1 MRKDLKNG
9 GLVRR
14 GAVWTVLMAGAFA
27 GCTTNTPQLPET
39 LDVAKSQ
46 TSAESTLIAGTTNR
60 RTALTSSPG
69 IAPPSGP
76 ALAEPFSSATP
87 PKLSGENIGVDFE
100 GIKLPA
106 FVNTVFG
113 ELLKV
118 TFEIDSA
125 VAQKQ
130 QLVYLRTAEPIPPD
144 QFYRLVSDVMA
155 NYGISI
161 IYSNGV
167 YRIIEASTAKQEVPR
182 IIRSRALSTV
192 PNDQRPTFFFTP
204 VSNVSNSQM
213 QIWLDMALKDRIRS
227 SPSGTTNGLLLMGR
241 REDIA
246 AALETMA
253 ILDQPAMAG
262 NQSLKIS
269 PAYWSAV
276 KLTEQLVT
284 VLTAEGYSVG
294 MGAQTVFA
302 IRLIPIET
310 LNTIIVFSTSETTL
324 QHVLR
329 WATELDR
336 PSQTIN
342 TQGIYYYQVQ
352 NASAKSLADLIGRIL
367 GDDPDSPNASPAPS
381 AAGGQAAQ
389 TAQQVM
395 QPRSP
400 GKLHLIV
407 DESRNAIVFQGTAE
421 EYAQFRTLVEQM
433 DKAPLEVMIEATI
446 AEVTLDQNES
456 LGVVLG
462 FDDSV
467 PSRGNRNTIRS
478 DTGLVA
484 TLLRSNGQ
492 ISASIDALAG
502 NSRISILS
510 TPRLVTTSGT
520 AASIQVGSQVPIIT
534 TQQTAASGQV
544 GGTSNLLQEV
554 QYRSTGILLSIKPT
568 INSNR
573 RVELTISQEVS
584 AAAAN
589 NISKVDSPVIQQRSI
604 QTNLT
609 LTDGDTALLGGLIRE
624 DYNDGDSGV
633 PYLKDIPILGNLFK
647 NQSKQLTRTEL
658 IILLTPYIIDSPETA
673 HAVRDA
679 FKAKLGPWANV
690 QADKAVNAGKA
701 ATVIEV
707 APVPPPAAQ

>member
-1 MRKDLKNG
+1 MREDAKNSG
-9 GLVRR
+9 VIQR
-14 GAVWTVLMAGAFA
+14 GAILLVLAGAII
-27 GCTTNTPQLPET
+27 GCTTHAPRLPEP
-39 LDVAKSQ
+39 LNIAKSNVSDE
-46 TSAESTLIAGTTNR
+46 TTLIAGTTNKKS
-60 RTALTSSPG
+60 ALTSSPG
-69 IAPPSGP
+69 LAPPMGP

-100 GIKLPA
+100 AIKLPA

-118 TFEIDSA
+118 TFEIDDA
-125 VAQKQ
+125 VTKKE
-130 QLVYLRTAEPIPPD
+130 QLVTLRTADPIPPD
-144 QFYRLVSDVMA
+144 QFYRLVGDVLG
-155 NYGISI
+155 NYGLSV
-161 IYSNGV
+161 IYQNGV
-167 YRIIEASTAKQEVPR
+167 YRIIEAATAKQEVPR

-204 VSNVSNSQM
+204 VSNVPNTQM
-213 QIWLDMALKDRIRS
+213 QIWLDMALKDRVRA
-227 SPSGTTNGLLLMGR
+227 SPTGTNNGLLLMGR

-269 PAYWSAV
+269 PAFWSAS

-284 VLTAEGYSVG
+284 VLTAEGYSIG
-294 MGAQTVFA
+294 IGAQAVHA
-302 IRLIPIET
+302 IRMIPIET
-310 LNTIIVFSTSETTL
+310 LNTIIVFSTNETTM

-336 PSQTIN
+336 PSQTVN

-352 NASAKSLADLIGRIL
+352 NASAKGLADLIGRIL
-367 GDDPDSPNASPAPS
+367 GDTPDSPAPM
-381 AAGGQAAQ
+381 QAANNNPQ
-389 TAQQVM
+389 MAQVGVPQ
-395 QPRSP
+395 RANN
-400 GKLHLIV
+400 KLHLIV

-446 AEVTLDQNES
+446 AEVTLAQNES

-467 PSRGNRNTIRS
+467 PSVGNRNTVRS
-478 DTGLVA
+478 DTGLIA
-484 TLLRSNGQ
+484 TLLRSKGQ
-492 ISASIDALAG
+492 ISASVDALGG
-502 NSRISILS
+502 NSRITILS

-544 GGTSNLLQEV
+544 GGTSNILQDV
-554 QYRSTGILLSIKPT
+554 QYRSTGILLNVKPT

-573 RVELTISQEVS
+573 RVELSISQEVS
-584 AAAAN
+584 SAAAN
-589 NISKVDSPVIQQRSI
+589 NISKVDSPIIQQRSI

-633 PYLKDIPILGNLFK
+633 PYLKEIPILGNLFK
-647 NQSKQLTRTEL
+647 NQSKNMTRTEL
-658 IILLTPYIIDSPETA
+658 IVLLTPYIIDSPETA

-679 FKAKLGPWANV
+679 FRARLGDWANT
-690 QADKAVNAGKA
+690 QTKNAVTAGKD
-701 ATVIEV
+701 ATAIDV
-707 APVPPPAAQ
+707 APVPSPAAATPQ